1 MAIKSSI
8 PTAGRNL
15 GPLGRSFAQS
25 TPSTSNSTEEW
36 SKSSTRKETIGKW
49 VDTKTIEGV
58 PYDIPIAGY
67 DTKTVNFLRL
77 WSSRSSEDF
86 DLDEFNKGDYVEA
99 VREKAIGE
107 TISKV
112 LYPND
117 RTENG
122 KELRLV
128 QQYFFVT
135 CSLHDIIRRFRTTF
149 DDWEDFPKQVAIQ
162 LNDTHPAIAV
172 VELMRILIDEEDLEW
187 DFAWSL
193 INKTFAYTNH
203 TLLPEALERW
213 SVPLFEKVLL
223 VISILFTASIAS
235 LWIQ

>member
-1 MAIKSSI
+1 M
-8 PTAGRNL
+8 
-15 GPLGRSFAQS
+15 
-25 TPSTSNSTEEW
+25 
-36 SKSSTRKETIGKW
+36 
-49 VDTKTIEGV
+49 DTKTIEGV

-86 DLDEFNKGDYVEA
+86 DLDEFNRGDYVEA

-172 VELMRILIDEEDLEW
+172 VELMRILIDEEGLDR
-187 DFAWSL
+187 A
-193 INKTFAYTNH
+193 
-203 TLLPEALERW
+203 P
-213 SVPLFEKVLL
+213 
-223 VISILFTASIAS
+223 
-235 LWIQ
+235 